1 MALFKSKLNLS
12 HNKLTPTLKRQ
23 LREKI
28 NSPEGL
34 PIFNAKRYTSKVG
47 KENVGTVVSLRFNDK
62 KRSNTLIVD
71 MDIPPNYT
79 HSFDLSTNWKGE
91 IEHVEYW

>member
-12 HNKLTPTLKRQ
+12 YNKLSPSLKRQ

-28 NSPEGL
+28 NSAEGL
-34 PIFNAKRYTSKVG
+34 PIFNAKRFTSKVG
-47 KENVGTVVSLRFNDK
+47 RENVGTVVSVRFNDK

-71 MDIPPNYT
+71 MELPPSYA